1 MEDNSI
7 SAKLKGLR
15 SSKGISQ
22 ELLAEEAGVSLRTV
36 QRIESGTSKPSG
48 STCQRLA
55 EALGISPDVF
65 IDPNLIENTDFLKKM
80 SLSALSFIL
89 FPLLGILVPSVL
101 WVLYKDKV
109 KGIDEVARPLI
120 NFQITW
126 TLLCVLFPFLIMPL
140 LYAMLEIAL
149 GVFGVYVDFPFT
161 SRPFEAKLVWF
172 LMYVYNATVI
182 VINTFRIHDNKAIK
196 YFPTVEF
203 IRAK

>member
-1 MEDNSI
+1 MEENSI
-7 SAKLKGLR
+7 SSKLKGLR

-65 IDPNLIENTDFLKKM
+65 IDPNLMENTDFLKKL

-126 TLLCVLFPFLIMPL
+126 TLLCVLLPFLIMPL
-140 LYAMLEIAL
+140 LFVLLEIAM
-149 GVFGVYVDFPFT
+149 GVFGLHIDLSFISF
-161 SRPFEAKLVWF
+161 FEAKLIWF
-172 LMYVYNATVI
+172 LMYVYNATVT
-182 VINTFRIHDNKAIK
+182 VVNTFNIHDNKATR
-196 YFPTVEF
+196 YFPTVKF
-203 IRAK
+203 LRLK